1 MEAKRLFDIPAL
13 QLKKFPKKDALVRKE
28 QGKWMPYST
37 QEVIEESRK
46 LALGLIEMG
55 FGPQDKIAIISFNRP
70 EWNFTD
76 LAIQQIGGVS
86 VPIYPTITEEDYN
99 YIFKDAEVKMVFVE
113 DEELLEKVE
122 KASKDIPSIQAIYT
136 YNKISGKK
144 HWSEIKTDGTADTQ
158 KKLEQWSTA
167 VNKEDLLTLIY
178 TSGTTGAPKG
188 VMLTHDNIISNIES
202 CRPAVPVDETCTA
215 LSFLPLCHIYER
227 MLTYLYM
234 SYGVSI
240 YYAESMETIGENL
253 KEVKPNIFTTVP
265 RLLEKVYDKIY
276 AKGLELTGIKK
287 ALFFWALNLGLKF
300 DLHKNQ
306 GPWYNLQLK
315 LANKLIFS
323 KWREALGGNI
333 KCIVSGSAALQPRLA
348 RVFWSARIPVLEG
361 YGLTETSPVIS
372 VNRINPEE
380 HMIGTIGPIV
390 DGIEVKISPDGE
402 ILSRGPHIMKGYYN
416 KPEETA
422 KAIDSEGWFHTGD
435 KGEFVQRNKVQFLK
449 ITGRVKEIFKTS
461 GGKYV
466 APQLIE
472 NKFKESVLIEQI
484 MVIGENRKFPAA
496 LIVPSFDNLREY
508 CAHKGI
514 EYTTNAEMVKHPDVL
529 DKYEREKDQLNE
541 SFAKYEKIKQ
551 IRLMPEEWTID
562 GGELTPTLKCKRKVI
577 LEKYNDYVEDIY
589 EREYEVG

>member
-1 MEAKRLFDIPAL
+1 MEAKRIFDIPEL
-13 QLKKFPKKDALVRKE
+13 QLKKYPKQDALARKE
-28 QGKWMPYST
+28 EGKWITYST
-37 QEVIEESRK
+37 EEVISESKK
-46 LALGLIEMG
+46 LALGLIELG
-55 FGPQDKIAIISFNRP
+55 LGPQDKIAIISFNRP

-86 VPIYPTITEEDYN
+86 VPIYPTITEQDYN

-113 DEELLEKVE
+113 NQELYEKVE
-122 KASKDIPSIQAIYT
+122 KAIQDISGIEAIYT
-136 YNKISGKK
+136 YDKIEGKK
-144 HWSEIKTDGTADTQ
+144 HWSELKTDGNEDSI
-158 KKLEQWSTA
+158 KKYEQWRNA

-188 VMLTHDNIISNIES
+188 VMLTHHNLVSNIES
-202 CRPAVPVDETCTA
+202 CRPAVPVDETCKA

-240 YYAESMETIGENL
+240 YYAESMETIGDNL
-253 KEVKPNIFTTVP
+253 KEVHPNIFTTVP

-276 AKGLELTGIKK
+276 AKGLELKGIKK
-287 ALFFWALNLGLKF
+287 ALFFWALDLGLKF

-306 GPWYNLQLK
+306 GFWYNFQLK

-323 KWREALGGNI
+323 KWRDALGGNI

-348 RVFWSARIPVLEG
+348 KVFWAARIPVMEG

-390 DGIEVKISPDGE
+390 DGVEVKIAPDGE
-402 ILSRGPHIMKGYYN
+402 ILFRGPNLMKGYYN
-416 KPEETA
+416 KPDETA

-435 KGEFVQRNKVQFLK
+435 KGEFVQRNKIQFLK

-461 GGKYV
+461 GGKYI

-472 NKFKESVLIEQI
+472 NKFKESVLIEQL
-484 MVIGENRKFPAA
+484 MVIGENRKFPSA
-496 LIVPSFDNLREY
+496 LIVPSFPNLREY
-508 CAHKGI
+508 CEHKGI
-514 EYTTNAEMVKHPDVL
+514 EYTSDAEMIKHPDVL
-529 DKYEREKDQLNE
+529 DKYEREKDRLNE

-551 IRLMPEEWTID
+551 IRLMPAEWTID
-562 GGELTPTLKCKRKVI
+562 NGELTPTLKCKRRVI
-577 LEKYNDYVEDIY
+577 MEKYKEYIDDIY